1 MNWKWIYEGD
11 KRVIKQRTFLTDES
25 IVNYFSL
32 EKCPY
37 VHRFWKPDQ
46 RAGHAQPVL
55 IYSESRKQHVWFIS
69 ETFQKVKYVSVWYHT
84 LRASCK
90 LLTCLFAKTYMLFR
104 LPWWLS
110 DKESTYQ
117 CRRHGFDLW
126 SWRSPGEGN
135 GNPLQYSSLGNPMDK
150 GAWQATVHGVR
161 TESDTT

>member
-1 MNWKWIYEGD
+1 MWIYEGD
-11 KRVIKQRTFLTDES
+11 KRVIKQTTFLTDES
-25 IVNYFSL
+25 TVNYFSL

-37 VHRFWKPDQ
+37 VHRFWRLDQ

-90 LLTCLFAKTYMLFR
+90 LLTCLFAKTCMLFR

-110 DKESTYQ
+110 DKEPTYQ
-117 CRRHGFDLW
+117 CRRPGFDPW
-126 SWRSPGEGN
+126 VRKIPWRRKWQPSPVFLPGKSHGQRN
-135 GNPLQYSSLGNPMDK
+135 LAGYNPQGHK
-150 GAWQATVHGVR
+150 
-161 TESDTT
+161 ESDS